1 MSPHSKSLSNSTNPS
16 ANNGW
21 RELYRAAILELEL
34 TRLPERILQAETA
47 LILRAKELFQ
57 NGGGN
62 GQETQDLD
70 DAMYALQALRSAL
83 RNNPSAA
90 SANDKSSDATVT

>member
-1 MSPHSKSLSNSTNPS
+1 LDPTQ
-16 ANNGW
+16 
-21 RELYRAAILELEL
+21 
-34 TRLPERILQAETA
+34 LPERILEAETA
-47 LILRAKELFQ
+47 VILRAKELFQ
-57 NGGGN
+57 DGGGN

-90 SANDKSSDATVT
+90 SANDKSSDATVA

>member
-1 MSPHSKSLSNSTNPS
+1 MSSLPKSSPNPTNSS
-16 ANNGW
+16 ENNCW
-21 RELYRAAILELEL
+21 REVYRAAILELDP
-34 TRLPERILQAETA
+34 TQLPERILEAETA

-57 NGGGN
+57 DGGSN

-83 RNNPSAA
+83 RHNPSAA
-90 SANDKSSDATVT
+90 ATDDKSSDATVP

>member
-1 MSPHSKSLSNSTNPS
+1 MSPLPKSSPSPTNSS
-16 ANNGW
+16 ENNGW

-34 TRLPERILQAETA
+34 SRLPGRILQAETA

-57 NGGGN
+57 NGGGD

-83 RNNPSAA
+83 RNNPSTA
-90 SANDKSSDATVT
+90 SANDKSSGATVA

>member
-1 MSPHSKSLSNSTNPS
+1 MSPHSKSLSNPANSS
-16 ANNGW
+16 ENNGW

-47 LILRAKELFQ
+47 LILRAKELFLV
-57 NGGGN
+57 GGSN
-62 GQETQDLD
+62 EQETQDLD

-83 RNNPSAA
+83 RNNPSTA
-90 SANDKSSDATVT
+90 SANDKPSDATVT

>member
-1 MSPHSKSLSNSTNPS
+1 MKHHQTRSPQGSGT
-16 ANNGW
+16 
-21 RELYRAAILELEL
+21 
-34 TRLPERILQAETA
+34 
-47 LILRAKELFQ
+47 LFLD
-57 NGGGN
+57 GGGN

-90 SANDKSSDATVT
+90 SADDKSSVATVA

>member
-1 MSPHSKSLSNSTNPS
+1 MSPHSKSLSNPPNPS

-34 TRLPERILQAETA
+34 TQLPERILEAETA

-83 RNNPSAA
+83 RHNPSAVA
-90 SANDKSSDATVT
+90 TDDKSSDATVP

>member
-1 MSPHSKSLSNSTNPS
+1 MSPHSKSLSNPTNS
-16 ANNGW
+16 SENNGW

-34 TRLPERILQAETA
+34 TRLPERILQSETA

-83 RNNPSAA
+83 KNNPSTA
-90 SANDKSSDATVT
+90 SANDKSSDAPVV